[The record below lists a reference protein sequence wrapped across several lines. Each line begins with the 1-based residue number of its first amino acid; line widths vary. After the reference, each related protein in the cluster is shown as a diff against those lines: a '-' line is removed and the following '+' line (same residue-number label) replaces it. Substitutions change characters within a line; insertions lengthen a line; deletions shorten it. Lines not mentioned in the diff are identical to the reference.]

1 MPGALLA
8 GIINLEGRTMDN
20 VGVMIANQITRA
32 LAGKCGLSYDDLSS
46 IVYGEC
52 LEIARNATVGDW
64 VEMPNGATYTLT
76 FKP

>member
-1 MPGALLA
+1 MSG
-8 GIINLEGRTMDN
+8 
-20 VGVMIANQITRA
+20 
-32 LAGKCGLSYDDLSS
+32 

-76 FKP
+76 CKP

>member
-1 MPGALLA
+1 
-8 GIINLEGRTMDN
+8 MDN
-20 VGVMIANQITRA
+20 VGIMIANQITRA
-32 LAGKCGLSYDDLSS
+32 LAGKCGLSYDDLSN

-52 LEIARNATVGDW
+52 LEIARNAKVGDW